1 MKVLSLAIF
10 TSERHKR
17 EASQWVIFGLSS
29 SRKLYQ
35 LGTNRDQKTIEKY
48 IIEATEFK
56 YDLRI
61 DLGFKKPDP
70 ARNNKLSEASGCL
83 RSVST

>member
-1 MKVLSLAIF
+1 MAKFTLF

-17 EASQWVIFGLSS
+17 EASQWMAFGLS

>member
-1 MKVLSLAIF
+1 M
-10 TSERHKR
+10 
-17 EASQWVIFGLSS
+17 
-29 SRKLYQ
+29 
-35 LGTNRDQKTIEKY
+35 GTNRDQKTIEKY